1 MKKLTKK
8 IAQIMNYGD
17 AKQKSMTLILITLSM
32 IIGVMAID
40 ITVDVI
46 RTLFNIEYFFIL
58 APILTIAFMFYAQAK
73 HPKDVTKTYSEYARS
88 RM

>member
-46 RTLFNIEYFFIL
+46 RTLFNIE
-58 APILTIAFMFYAQAK
+58 
-73 HPKDVTKTYSEYARS
+73 
-88 RM
+88 